1 MEYRQ
6 FEQDKKYQAALS
18 IARDMLKKGMITAD
32 DYRTI
37 ETRLASKYHPVFGAI
52 TQ

>member
-18 IARDMLKKGMITAD
+18 IARDMLGKGMITAD
-32 DYRTI
+32 DYRAI
-37 ETRLASKYHPVFGAI
+37 ETRLANKYQPVFGAI